1 MPLSLFLAGDI
12 GSNLAEAMSSQ
23 KLWINIAKTI
33 IFILVGF
40 IFTKKKL
47 IPENT
52 GKILTKFVMAVCIP
66 CLAFCS
72 FMSKFTINGAIDAV
86 FNFVFGFIIYIIF
99 IFVGKLLFL
108 WVKDKKKRTVLGV
121 LFAFGSTT
129 FFAYPLISSIY
140 SGTNAGNDFNVMNVA
155 YRVFLY
161 SYAYVTIA
169 NIQEDTP
176 DTINLE
182 TGDTAPVKQKTDIA
196 SILKKALLNP
206 IVIATFAGLILWLL
220 QAIPGVAIVREDWL
234 SPAANVSYADAAKVA
249 FWRIDVT
256 LPWIYQAA
264 NTLGGLSSTIIL
276 FAIGCTLGGT
286 NIKDAVT
293 DKYAWIW
300 TALKVFVAP
309 IIVLALLFAIQGIG
323 SATGLLKDAG
333 ESVSKLV
340 SMSTVNSAV
349 LTWMVPPATV
359 AVGYCINF
367 DKEKEMASHISL
379 VSTIGAIVG
388 TVIWVILL
396 TVINATG
403 FFYAA

>member
-1 MPLSLFLAGDI
+1 MSDLLFVSSDI
-12 GSNLAEAMSSQ
+12 GTNIATAMSSQ

-52 GKILTKFVMAVCIP
+52 GTILTKFVMAICIP

-72 FMSKFTINGAIDAV
+72 FMSKFTVSGAIDAV
-86 FNFVFGFIIYIIF
+86 FNFIFGFILYILFIF
-99 IFVGKLLFL
+99 IGKVLFL
-108 WVKDKKKRTVLGV
+108 WVPDKKKRTVLGV

-140 SGTNAGNDFNVMNVA
+140 GSGAGNNFNVMNVA

-161 SYAYVTIA
+161 SYAYVAIA
-169 NIQEDTP
+169 NLKDEDDANNTSLKDGEP
-176 DTINLE
+176 
-182 TGDTAPVKQKTDIA
+182 TAKPKNDIK
-196 SILKKALLNP
+196 SMLKKALLNP

-234 SPAANVSYADAAKVA
+234 SPDSTVAYADAAKVA

-264 NTLGGLSSTIIL
+264 NTLGGLSSTVIL
-276 FAIGCTLGGT
+276 VAIGCTLGKT
-286 NIKDAVT
+286 PFKDAVT

-300 TALKVFVAP
+300 TALKVVVAP
-309 IIVLALLFAIQGIG
+309 VIVLALLFAIQGIG
-323 SATGLLKDAG
+323 NAAGLLKNDAG
-333 ESVSKLV
+333 VSQLV
-340 SMSTVNSAV
+340 SMNTVYSAV
-349 LTWMVPPATV
+349 MTWMVPPATV
-359 AVGYCINF
+359 AVGYCISM
-367 DKEKEMASHISL
+367 DQEKEMASHISL
-379 VSTIGAIVG
+379 VSTLGAIVG
-388 TVIWVILL
+388 TVLWVIIL
-396 TVINATG
+396 TILNSTG
-403 FFYAA
+403 VFAA

>member
-1 MPLSLFLAGDI
+1 MPLSSFVLAGDL
-12 GSNLAEAMSSQ
+12 GSNLADALTTQ

-72 FMSKFTINGAIDAV
+72 FMSKFTVNGAIDAV
-86 FNFVFGFIIYIIF
+86 FNFVFGFILYILF

-108 WVKDKKKRTVLGV
+108 WVPDKKKRVVLGV

-129 FFAYPLISSIY
+129 FFAYPLISSIF
-140 SGTNAGNDFNVMNVA
+140 GKDAGNNFNVMNVA

-161 SYAYVTIA
+161 SYAYVTIS
-169 NIQEDTP
+169 
-176 DTINLE
+176 NLE
-182 TGDTAPVKQKTDIA
+182 DEKDADVSLKDADGTIATKKTKMDIK

-206 IVIATFAGLILWLL
+206 IVIATFAGLVLWLL
-220 QAIPGVAIVREDWL
+220 QAIPGSAMVPSNWVDKT
-234 SPAANVSYADAAKVA
+234 VTDTTKVA

-286 NIKDAVT
+286 NIKEAVE

-300 TALKVFVAP
+300 TAMKVIIAP
-309 IIVLALLFAIQGIG
+309 VIVLGLLFVIQLIAN
-323 SATGLLKDAG
+323 ATGLLKADG
-333 ESVSKLV
+333 DTVSKLV
-340 SMSTVNSAV
+340 SMNTVNSAV
-349 LTWMVPPATV
+349 ITWMVPPATV

-388 TVIWVILL
+388 TVIWVIIL
-396 TVINATG
+396 TVVNASG
-403 FFYAA
+403 IFYAA

>member
-1 MPLSLFLAGDI
+1 MSDFVLASDI
-12 GSNLAEAMSSQ
+12 GSNIAKAMSSNN
-23 KLWINIAKTI
+23 LWINIAKTI

-52 GKILTKFVMAVCIP
+52 GTILTKFVMAICIP

-72 FMSKFTINGAIDAV
+72 FMSKFTVSGAIDAL
-86 FNFVFGFIIYIIF
+86 FNFVFGFVLYILFIF
-99 IFVGKLLFL
+99 IGKLLFI
-108 WVKDKKKRTVLGV
+108 WVKDKKKRVVLAV

-140 SGTNAGNDFNVMNVA
+140 KGTNAGNNFNVMNVA

-161 SYAYVTIA
+161 SYAYVAVA
-169 NIQEDTP
+169 NLKDSDAEADISL
-176 DTINLE
+176 N
-182 TGDTAPVKQKTDIA
+182 GDAPAKPKTDIK
-196 SILKKALLNP
+196 SMLKKALLNP

-220 QAIPGVAIVREDWL
+220 QAIPGVAIVRSDWL
-234 SPAANVSYADAAKVA
+234 SPDTSVSYADAAKVA

-264 NTLGGLSSTIIL
+264 NTLGGLSSTVIL
-276 FAIGCTLGGT
+276 VAIGCTLGKT
-286 NIKDAVT
+286 NFKEAIV

-309 IIVLALLFAIQGIG
+309 IIVLAILFAVQGIG
-323 SATGLLKDAG
+323 NAAGILKDA
-333 ESVSKLV
+333 ESGVSQLV

-349 LTWMVPPATV
+349 ITWMVPPATV
-359 AVGYCINF
+359 AVGYCISF
-367 DKEKEMASHISL
+367 DQEKEMASHISL
-379 VSTIGAIVG
+379 VSTLGAVVG
-388 TVIWVILL
+388 IIIWVILL
-396 TVINATG
+396 TVVDATG
-403 FFYAA
+403 FFFAA

>member
-1 MPLSLFLAGDI
+1 MPLSFVLAGDL
-12 GSNLAEAMSSQ
+12 GSNLAEAMSTQ

-33 IFILVGF
+33 IFILLGF

-47 IPENT
+47 LPENT

-72 FMSKFTINGAIDAV
+72 FMSKFTVNGAIDAV
-86 FNFVFGFIIYIIF
+86 FNFIFGFVLYILF

-108 WVKDKKKRTVLGV
+108 WVPDKKKRVVLGV

-129 FFAYPLISSIY
+129 FFAYPLISSIF
-140 SGTNAGNDFNVMNVA
+140 GKDAGNNFNVMNVA

-161 SYAYVTIA
+161 SYAYVTVA
-169 NIQEDTP
+169 
-176 DTINLE
+176 NLE
-182 TGDTAPVKQKTDIA
+182 DDKVDASLKDSDGNVAPAKTKTDIG

-220 QAIPGVAIVREDWL
+220 QAIPGTAIVPSNWID
-234 SPAANVSYADAAKVA
+234 STVTDTTKVA

-286 NIKDAVT
+286 NIKEAVE

-300 TALKVFVAP
+300 TALKVIVAP
-309 IIVLALLFAIQGIG
+309 VIVLGLLFVIQLVAN
-323 SATGLLKDAG
+323 ATGLLKDSG
-333 ESVSKLV
+333 ETVSKLV
-340 SMSTVNSAV
+340 SMNTVNSAV
-349 LTWMVPPATV
+349 ITWMVPPATV

-388 TVIWVILL
+388 TVIWVIVL
-396 TVINATG
+396 TVVNATG
-403 FFYAA
+403 IFYVAA

>member
-1 MPLSLFLAGDI
+1 MPLSSFVLAGDL
-12 GSNLAEAMSSQ
+12 GSNLADALTTQ

-72 FMSKFTINGAIDAV
+72 FMSKFTVNGAIDAV
-86 FNFVFGFIIYIIF
+86 FNFVFGFILYILF

-108 WVKDKKKRTVLGV
+108 WVPDKKKRVVLGV

-129 FFAYPLISSIY
+129 FFAYPLISSIF
-140 SGTNAGNDFNVMNVA
+140 GKDAGNNFNVMNVA

-161 SYAYVTIA
+161 SYAYVTIS
-169 NIQEDTP
+169 
-176 DTINLE
+176 NLE
-182 TGDTAPVKQKTDIA
+182 DEKDVDLSLKDADGTIATKKTKMDIK

-206 IVIATFAGLILWLL
+206 IVIATFAGLVLWLL
-220 QAIPGVAIVREDWL
+220 QAIPGSAMVPSNWVDKT
-234 SPAANVSYADAAKVA
+234 VTDTTKVA

-286 NIKDAVT
+286 NIKEAVE

-300 TALKVFVAP
+300 TAMKVIIAP
-309 IIVLALLFAIQGIG
+309 VIVLGLLFVIQLIAN
-323 SATGLLKDAG
+323 ATGLLKADG
-333 ESVSKLV
+333 DTVSKLV
-340 SMSTVNSAV
+340 SMNTVNSAV
-349 LTWMVPPATV
+349 ITWMVPPATV

-388 TVIWVILL
+388 TVIWVIIL
-396 TVINATG
+396 TVVNASG
-403 FFYAA
+403 IFYAA